1 MAKRAPAPKKTNLR
15 QFAGGGVINPLDLI
29 DKGESM
35 LDSIGSNSNLSGRQ
49 KAGAM
54 LDVGASM
61 ARLGI
66 DPGISDRLNGMKSS
80 MGPSRLARTQAA
92 AFGQEVSAAAA
103 RPAGVV
109 PASDSPLASLPAT
122 SQATTFQQ
130 DSDARQQRITGYAD
144 KLRGMEEAARKD
156 PNTLHAAYADGGKPE
171 SSEELMVRIAAK
183 YGVTAAPRAPVQE
196 PAPKPQPKPQQPAA
210 ASGLTARIGSLF
222 ESRRKQIDE
231 AAGYA
236 EGGKISGPGTPKSDS
251 IPATVRE
258 TGENIMIANKERILS
273 IEQDQF
279 LEGVAKAAGYENLNA
294 MLEDGTGKP
303 VGPTIK
309 AGKRAAAEGMAP
321 DEDDRVTTAIQAPPT
336 LGGAPLARSEP
347 AGTLTPAYRPEIN
360 GIQWNGKGFDP
371 LKEDMAPGTGAIA
384 ITSGPSAGKNIVVGQ
399 QIYTAPDGTPT
410 STHRGSQENLQ
421 GIADAE
427 GIKKQLAN
435 IQRMRLETDAFDP
448 TITDPNVRASARAAL
463 ATADR
468 REERQGLTEG
478 RQLENQL
485 KAHRL
490 SSAGRLDT
498 LQAEYVAEQDPDKRE
513 QLAEQIRGLK
523 GYRST
528 EAGGLTLPQQRSN
541 AEIDAA
547 RARITGLTPDE
558 IKRKTAN
565 YTATGRENP
574 EYDPALAK
582 AVSLANRRKVGDDQ
596 DFDSRQAPETRP
608 AAPQAKFTADDVK
621 AAIAGGADRAKVAE
635 RIRSLGGN
643 PAEFGL

>member
-35 LDSIGSNSNLSGRQ
+35 LDSIGSNSNLSGHQ

-144 KLRGMEEAARKD
+144 KLRGMEEAA
-156 PNTLHAAYADGGKPE
+156 
-171 SSEELMVRIAAK
+171 
-183 YGVTAAPRAPVQE
+183 
-196 PAPKPQPKPQQPAA
+196 PKPQPKPQQPAA

-251 IPATVRE
+251 IPAMVRE

-309 AGKRAAAEGMAP
+309 AGKRAAAEGKAP

-643 PAEFGL
+643 PAELGL